1 MSETLFQ
8 RGDLVWC
15 RTEQGMWQR
24 GITTDVFV
32 APVTG
37 REVVVVRGVG
47 YYTDDVVPDTGET
60 LPTMDAPEPQSLR
73 A

>member
-1 MSETLFQ
+1 VSDTLFQ

-15 RTEQGMWQR
+15 RTDERMWVR
-24 GITTDVFV
+24 GIVTDVFL

-37 REVVVVRGVG
+37 REVVVVHGTG
-47 YYTDDVVPDTGET
+47 YYTEDVVPDPGKD
-60 LPTMDAPEPQSLR
+60 LSVVPEPQSLR